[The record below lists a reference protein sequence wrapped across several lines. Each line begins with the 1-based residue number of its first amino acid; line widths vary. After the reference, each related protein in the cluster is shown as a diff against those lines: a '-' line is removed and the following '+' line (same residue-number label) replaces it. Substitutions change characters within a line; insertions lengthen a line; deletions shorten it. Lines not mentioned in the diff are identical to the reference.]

1 MANSKYNQIMFLVA
15 EDLGKLVSGKV
26 ANVDLANFKLIGARK
41 QWSDSAEIVADT
53 EGKVHVVNSINAHTI
68 AIGDVLGALGYKGP
82 FFLNANLLLS
92 LSKAPKEVTTPQVTL
107 ADILAKIAADKAAK
121 AVEVTEPAAE
131 VNTETEHVNE

>member
-1 MANSKYNQIMFLVA
+1 MANSKYNVVLLSVA
-15 EDLGKLVSGKV
+15 EDLTKLVAGEI
-26 ANVDLANFKLIGARK
+26 ANVDLSTFKLIGARK

-68 AIGDVLGALGYKGP
+68 AIGDVLGALSYKGP

-92 LSKAPKEVTTPQVTL
+92 LSKSPKEVTTSQVTL

-121 AVEVTEPAAE
+121 AVTEPVTE
-131 VNTETEHVNE
+131 VTETEHSAE